1 MKWPSKNQWRQFFKI
16 LTKKEGIIF
25 FIFLFL
31 FFSSFFYLSIN
42 FYFKNTEIIPAEGGT
57 YIEGVVGSPRFINP
71 IYAETSDVDRDLVQL
86 LFSGL
91 MKYDSSAKIIPD
103 LAKDYN
109 PPTSSSHSPEGEQAP
124 YKILEEGEV
133 YEFYLKENIFWS
145 DGKALTA
152 NDIVFTIKTI
162 QNPDF
167 KSPLRVNWLGVEVEK
182 ISDQAL
188 RFKLKNPSAI
198 FLENCTVKIIPE
210 HIWKDI
216 SPQNFPLTTYNLKP
230 LGSGPY
236 KLKNLSQDEQGS
248 LKSLDLERNPKYF
261 GKMPNLNQIS
271 FYFFDSEEQLIA
283 AANSGKIKGFSIKP
297 SKNDQLLKNTEFQQY
312 LLSLPRYFAVF
323 FNPSPPAGGSKVLS
337 EKKVRLALNYGT
349 DKEEIVKEVLG
360 GKGKVVNSPIL
371 PEIYGFE
378 KPSKIYEFNP
388 EEAKLQLINAGFLEA
403 ENGNRV
409 KIVKKEPVF
418 QFKSNLTTGS
428 QGNEVKELQKCLAKD
443 PEVYPEG
450 EVTGYFGSKTKAAV
464 IRFQEKY
471 RADILVPAELE
482 KGTGDV
488 KKLTRAKLNEICFES
503 PEEIIPLKFSLTTV
517 DQPILIEVASL
528 MQSQWENLGAE
539 VEIKT
544 FDISTL
550 EREIIKPRNYEA
562 LLFGEVLGAIPD
574 LFPFW
579 SSLQKRDPGL
589 NLAMYENKKCDKL
602 LEEIRQSLDEEVRKE
617 KLEEF
622 QELLIEDVP
631 ALFLYNPDY
640 LYLVS
645 KEIKGVDVKIVTSPS
660 KRFIGI
666 EDWYIKTKRAWR

>member
-1 MKWPSKNQWRQFFKI
+1 MKLPSKPQWRHFFKV

-71 IYAETSDVDRDLVQL
+71 IYAEISDVDRDLVEII
-86 LFSGL
+86 FSGL
-91 MKYDSSAKIIPD
+91 MKYGPNGQIIPD
-103 LAKDYN
+103 LAK
-109 PPTSSSHSPEGEQAP
+109 E

-145 DGKALTA
+145 DGEPLTV
-152 NDIVFTIKTI
+152 DDVVFTIETI
-162 QNPDF
+162 QNPEIN
-167 KSPLRVNWLGVEVEK
+167 SPLRVNWLGVEVEK

-188 RFKLKNPSAI
+188 RFKLRNPSAV
-198 FLENCTVKIIPE
+198 FLENCTVKIISK

-230 LGSGPY
+230 IGSGPY
-236 KLKNLSQDEQGS
+236 KLKKLSQDEQGS
-248 LKSLDLERNPKYF
+248 LKSLDLEINPKYF
-261 GKMPNLNQIS
+261 GKTPNLNQVS

-283 AANSGKIKGFSIKP
+283 AANSGKIKGLSVKH

-323 FNPSPPAGGSKVLS
+323 FNLGNSKVLS
-337 EKKVRLALNYGT
+337 EKEVRLALDYGT
-349 DKEEIVKEVLG
+349 NKEGILKEVLG
-360 GKGKVVNSPIL
+360 NRGKIVDSPIL

-378 KPSKIYEFNP
+378 KPSEIYEFNP
-388 EEAKLQLINAGFLEA
+388 ERAKEMLESTDFLET
-403 ENGNRV
+403 ENGKRV
-409 KIVKKEPVF
+409 KIIEKEPAF
-418 QFKSNLTTGS
+418 QFKSSLTTGS

-471 RADILVPAELE
+471 RVDILVPAGLE
-482 KGTGDV
+482 KGTGSV
-488 KKLTRAKLNEICFES
+488 KKLTRAKLNEVCFES
-503 PEEIIPLKFSLTTV
+503 PKETIPLKFSLTTV
-517 DQPILIEVASL
+517 SQPILIEVASL
-528 MQSQWENLGAE
+528 LQSQWENLGVE

-544 FDISTL
+544 FDTSTL

-562 LLFGEVLGAIPD
+562 LLFGEVLGTIPD
-574 LFPFW
+574 PFPFW
-579 SSLQKRDPGL
+579 SSLQKKDPGL

-602 LEEIRQSLDEEVRKE
+602 LEEVRQSLDEEVRKE

-622 QELLIEDVP
+622 QELLIEDAP

-640 LYLVS
+640 LYSVS
-645 KEIKGVDVKIVTSPS
+645 KEIKGIDVKIITTPS
-660 KRFIGI
+660 KRLSGI
-666 EDWYIKTKRAWR
+666 ENWYIKTRRVW

>member
-1 MKWPSKNQWRQFFKI
+1 MKALVSLTNKKMKWPSKNQWRQFFKV

-71 IYAETSDVDRDLVQL
+71 IYAETSDVDRDLVEII
-86 LFSGL
+86 FSGL
-91 MKYDSSAKIIPD
+91 MKYSPDGQIIPD
-103 LAKDYN
+103 LAK
-109 PPTSSSHSPEGEQAP
+109 E
-124 YKILEEGEV
+124 YKILEEGEI

-145 DGKALTA
+145 DGEPLTA

-182 ISDQAL
+182 FSDQAL

-216 SPQNFPLTTYNLKP
+216 SPQNFTLTTYNLKP
-230 LGSGPY
+230 IGSGPY

-261 GKMPNLNQIS
+261 GKTPSLNQIY

-283 AANSGKIKGFSIKP
+283 AANSGKIKGLSIKP
-297 SKNDQLLKNTEFQQY
+297 SKDDQLLKNTEFQQY

-323 FNPSPPAGGSKVLS
+323 FNPGNSKVLS

-349 DKEEIVKEVLG
+349 NKEEILKEVLG
-360 GKGKVVNSPIL
+360 GRGKVVNSPIL

-378 KPSKIYEFNP
+378 KPSKVYEFNP
-388 EEAKLQLINAGFLEA
+388 EEAKLQLINAGFVEA
-403 ENGNRV
+403 ENGKRV
-409 KIVKKEPVF
+409 KIVKKEPAF

-488 KKLTRAKLNEICFES
+488 KILTRAKLNEICFEP
-503 PEEIIPLKFSLTTV
+503 PEETIPLKFSLTTV

-528 MQSQWENLGAE
+528 LQSQWENLGAE

-550 EREIIKPRNYEA
+550 EREIIKSRNYEA

-574 LFPFW
+574 PFPFW
-579 SSLQKRDPGL
+579 SSLQKKDPGL

-602 LEEIRQSLDEEVRKE
+602 LEDVRQSLDEEVRKE

-622 QELLIEDVP
+622 QELLIDDVP

-645 KEIKGVDVKIVTSPS
+645 KEIKGVDAKIVTSPS
-660 KRFIGI
+660 KRFSGI
-666 EDWYIKTKRAWR
+666 ENWYIKTKRAWR

>member
-1 MKWPSKNQWRQFFKI
+1 MEWPSKSQWRQFFKV

-31 FFSSFFYLSIN
+31 FFSSFLFLSIN
-42 FYFKNTEIIPAEGGT
+42 FYFKNTEIKPAEGGT
-57 YIEGVVGSPRFINP
+57 YIEGIVGSPRYINP
-71 IYAETSDVDRDLVQL
+71 IYAEAFDVDRDLVEII
-86 LFSGL
+86 FSGL
-91 MKYDSSAKIIPD
+91 MKYSPEGQIISD
-103 LAKDYN
+103 LAK
-109 PPTSSSHSPEGEQAP
+109 E
-124 YKILEEGEV
+124 YKILEEGKV

-145 DGKALTA
+145 DGEPLGA

-167 KSPLRVNWLGVEVEK
+167 DSPLRVNWLGVEVEK
-182 ISDQAL
+182 ISEKAL
-188 RFKLKNPSAI
+188 RFKLKNPSAV

-216 SPQNFPLTTYNLKP
+216 SPQNFRLTNRNLEP
-230 LGSGPY
+230 VGSGPF
-236 KLKNLSQDEQGS
+236 Q
-248 LKSLDLERNPKYF
+248 LKSLKRDKEGSIISLDLVKNPKYF
-261 GKMPNLNQIS
+261 GKTPNISQIS

-283 AANSGKIKGFSIKP
+283 AANSGKIKGLSISP
-297 SKNDQLLKNTEFQQY
+297 SKDQPLKNTGFQQY

-323 FNPSPPAGGSKVLS
+323 FNPGNSKVLS
-337 EKKVRLALNYGT
+337 EKKVRQALNYGT
-349 DKEEIVKEVLG
+349 DKEEILKEVLG
-360 GKGKVVNSPIL
+360 GRGKVVDSPIS

-378 KPSKIYEFNP
+378 NPSKVYEFNP
-388 EEAKLQLINAGFLEA
+388 EKAKEILENAGFVEA

-450 EVTGYFGSKTKAAV
+450 EVTSYFGSKTKAAV

-471 RADILVPAELE
+471 RADILVPAGLE

-528 MQSQWENLGAE
+528 LKSQWENLGVE

-550 EREIIKPRNYEA
+550 KREIIKLRSYESF
-562 LLFGEVLGAIPD
+562 LFGEVLGSLPD
-574 LFPFW
+574 PFPFW
-579 SSLQKRDPGL
+579 HSSQKRDPGL

-602 LEEIRQSLDEEVRKE
+602 LEEVRQSLDEEVRKE

-622 QELLIEDVP
+622 QGLLIEDVP

-645 KEIKGVDVKIVTSPS
+645 KEIKGIDVKIVTSPS
-660 KRFIGI
+660 KRFVGI

>member
-1 MKWPSKNQWRQFFKI
+1 MKLPTKNQWRQFFKV

-31 FFSSFFYLSIN
+31 FFSSFLFLSIN
-42 FYFKNTEIIPAEGGT
+42 FYFENTEIKPAEGGT

-71 IYAETSDVDRDLVQL
+71 IYAEASDVDRDLVEII
-86 LFSGL
+86 FSGL
-91 MKYDSSAKIIPD
+91 MKYSPEGQIIPD
-103 LAKDYN
+103 LTK
-109 PPTSSSHSPEGEQAP
+109 E
-124 YKILEEGEV
+124 YKVLEEGEI
-133 YEFYLKENIFWS
+133 YEFYLKENVFWH
-145 DGKALTA
+145 DGEELGAD
-152 NDIVFTIKTI
+152 DIVFTIKTI

-182 ISDQAL
+182 ISDKAL
-188 RFKLKNPSAI
+188 RFKLKNPSAV

-216 SPQNFPLTTYNLKP
+216 SPQNFHLTTRNLEP
-230 LGSGPY
+230 VGSGPFR
-236 KLKNLSQDEQGS
+236 
-248 LKSLDLERNPKYF
+248 LKSLNKDKEGSIISLDLAKNPKYF
-261 GKMPNLNQIS
+261 GSDPNISQIT
-271 FYFFDSEEQLIA
+271 FHFFKTEEDLIK
-283 AANSGKIKGFSIKP
+283 SYQKGEIKGFASPSIKNLEGQREDCNIY
-297 SKNDQLLKNTEFQQY
+297 S
-312 LLSLPRYFAVF
+312 LSLPRYFAIF
-323 FNPSPPAGGSKVLS
+323 FNLSPPTGGSKVLS
-337 EKKVRLALNYGT
+337 EKEVRLALNYGT
-349 DKEEIVKEVLG
+349 NKEEIVKEVLG
-360 GKGKVVNSPIL
+360 GRGKVVNSPIL

-388 EEAKLQLINAGFLEA
+388 EEAKLQLINAGFLET
-403 ENGNRV
+403 ENGKRV
-409 KIVKKEPVF
+409 KIIEKEPAF
-418 QFKSNLTTGS
+418 QFKSNLKLGS
-428 QGNEVKELQKCLAKD
+428 QGTEVKELQKCLAKD

-450 EVTGYFGSKTKAAV
+450 EITGYFGKLTKKAV

-471 RADILVPAELE
+471 KEEILEPAGIE
-482 KGTGDV
+482 KGTGLV
-488 KKLTRAKLNEICFES
+488 RKTTRAKLNEICFEP

-528 MQSQWENLGAE
+528 LQSQWENLG
-539 VEIKT
+539 VEIEIET
-544 FDISTL
+544 FNISTL
-550 EREIIKPRNYEA
+550 EREIIKPRSYEA

-574 LFPFW
+574 PFPFW
-579 SSLQKRDPGL
+579 SSLQKKDPGL

-602 LEEIRQSLDEEVRKE
+602 LKEVRQSLDEEVRKE

-622 QELLIEDVP
+622 QELLIEDTP

-645 KEIKGVDVKIVTSPS
+645 KEIKGINVKIITSPS

>member
-1 MKWPSKNQWRQFFKI
+1 MKALVSLTNKKMKWPSKNQWRQFFKV

-71 IYAETSDVDRDLVQL
+71 IYAETSDVDRDLVEII
-86 LFSGL
+86 FSGL
-91 MKYDSSAKIIPD
+91 MKYSPDGQIIPD
-103 LAKDYN
+103 LAK
-109 PPTSSSHSPEGEQAP
+109 E
-124 YKILEEGEV
+124 YKILEEGEI

-145 DGKALTA
+145 DGEPLTA

-182 ISDQAL
+182 FSDQAL

-216 SPQNFPLTTYNLKP
+216 SPQNFTLTTYNLKP
-230 LGSGPY
+230 IGSGPY

-261 GKMPNLNQIS
+261 GKTPSLNQIY

-283 AANSGKIKGFSIKP
+283 AANSGKIKGLSIKP
-297 SKNDQLLKNTEFQQY
+297 SKDDQLLKNTEFQQY

-323 FNPSPPAGGSKVLS
+323 FNPGNSKVLS

-349 DKEEIVKEVLG
+349 DKEEILKEVLG
-360 GKGKVVNSPIL
+360 GRGKVVNSPIL

-378 KPSKIYEFNP
+378 KPSKVYEFNP
-388 EEAKLQLINAGFLEA
+388 EEAKLQLINAGFVEA
-403 ENGNRV
+403 ENGKRV
-409 KIVKKEPVF
+409 KIVKKEPAF

-488 KKLTRAKLNEICFES
+488 KILTRAKLNEICFEP
-503 PEEIIPLKFSLTTV
+503 PEETIPLKFSLTTV

-528 MQSQWENLGAE
+528 LQSQWENLGAE

-574 LFPFW
+574 PFPFW
-579 SSLQKRDPGL
+579 SSLQKKDPGL

-602 LEEIRQSLDEEVRKE
+602 LEDVRQSLDEEVRKE

-622 QELLIEDVP
+622 QELLIDDVP

-645 KEIKGVDVKIVTSPS
+645 KEIKGVDAKIVTSPS
-660 KRFIGI
+660 KRFSGI
-666 EDWYIKTKRAWR
+666 ENWYIKTKRAWR

>member
-1 MKWPSKNQWRQFFKI
+1 MKALVSLTNKKMKWPSKNQWRQFFKV

-71 IYAETSDVDRDLVQL
+71 IYAETSDVDRDLVEII
-86 LFSGL
+86 FSGL
-91 MKYDSSAKIIPD
+91 MKYSPDGQIIPD
-103 LAKDYN
+103 LAK
-109 PPTSSSHSPEGEQAP
+109 E
-124 YKILEEGEV
+124 YKILEEGEI

-145 DGKALTA
+145 DGEPLTA

-182 ISDQAL
+182 FSDQAL

-216 SPQNFPLTTYNLKP
+216 SPQNFTLTTYNLKP
-230 LGSGPY
+230 IGSGPY

-261 GKMPNLNQIS
+261 GKTPSLNQIY

-283 AANSGKIKGFSIKP
+283 AANSGKIKGLSIKP
-297 SKNDQLLKNTEFQQY
+297 SKDDQLLKNTEFQQY

-323 FNPSPPAGGSKVLS
+323 FNPGNSKVLS

-349 DKEEIVKEVLG
+349 NKEEILKEVLG
-360 GKGKVVNSPIL
+360 GRGKVVNSPIL

-378 KPSKIYEFNP
+378 KPSKVYEFNP
-388 EEAKLQLINAGFLEA
+388 EEAKLQLINAGFVEA
-403 ENGNRV
+403 ENGKRV
-409 KIVKKEPVF
+409 KIVKKEPAF

-471 RADILVPAELE
+471 QADILVPAELE

-488 KKLTRAKLNEICFES
+488 KILTRAKLNEICFEP
-503 PEEIIPLKFSLTTV
+503 PEETIPLKFSLTTV

-528 MQSQWENLGAE
+528 LQSQWENLGAE

-574 LFPFW
+574 PFPFW
-579 SSLQKRDPGL
+579 SSLQKKDPGL

-602 LEEIRQSLDEEVRKE
+602 LEDVRQSLDEEVRKE

-622 QELLIEDVP
+622 QELLIDDVP

-645 KEIKGVDVKIVTSPS
+645 KEIKGVDAKIVTSPS
-660 KRFIGI
+660 KRFSGI
-666 EDWYIKTKRAWR
+666 ENWYIKTKRAWR

>member
-1 MKWPSKNQWRQFFKI
+1 MKALVSLTNKKMKWPSKNQWRQFFKV

-71 IYAETSDVDRDLVQL
+71 IYAETSDVDRDLVEII
-86 LFSGL
+86 FSGL
-91 MKYDSSAKIIPD
+91 MKYSPDGQIIPD
-103 LAKDYN
+103 LAK
-109 PPTSSSHSPEGEQAP
+109 E
-124 YKILEEGEV
+124 YKILEEGEI

-145 DGKALTA
+145 DGEPLTA

-182 ISDQAL
+182 FSDQAL

-216 SPQNFPLTTYNLKP
+216 SPQNFTLTTYNLKP
-230 LGSGPY
+230 IGSGPY

-261 GKMPNLNQIS
+261 GKTPSLNQIY

-283 AANSGKIKGFSIKP
+283 AANSGKIKGLSIKP
-297 SKNDQLLKNTEFQQY
+297 SKDDQLLKNTEFQQY

-323 FNPSPPAGGSKVLS
+323 FNPGNSKVLS

-349 DKEEIVKEVLG
+349 NKEEILKEVLG
-360 GKGKVVNSPIL
+360 GRGKVVNSPIL

-378 KPSKIYEFNP
+378 KPSKVYEFNP
-388 EEAKLQLINAGFLEA
+388 EEAKLQLINAGFVEA
-403 ENGNRV
+403 ENGKRV
-409 KIVKKEPVF
+409 KIVKKEPAF

-488 KKLTRAKLNEICFES
+488 KILTRAKLNEICFEP
-503 PEEIIPLKFSLTTV
+503 PEETIPLKFSLTTV

-528 MQSQWENLGAE
+528 LQSQWENLGAE

-574 LFPFW
+574 PFPFW
-579 SSLQKRDPGL
+579 SSLQKKDPGL

-602 LEEIRQSLDEEVRKE
+602 LEDVRQSLDEEVRKE

-622 QELLIEDVP
+622 QELLIDDVP

-645 KEIKGVDVKIVTSPS
+645 KEIKGVDAKIVTSPS
-660 KRFIGI
+660 KRFSGI
-666 EDWYIKTKRAWR
+666 ENWYIKTKRAWR

>member
-1 MKWPSKNQWRQFFKI
+1 MELPSKSQWRQFFKV

-31 FFSSFFYLSIN
+31 FFSSFLFLSIN
-42 FYFKNTEIIPAEGGT
+42 FYFKNTEIKPAEGGT

-71 IYAETSDVDRDLVQL
+71 IYAETSDVDRDLVEII
-86 LFSGL
+86 FSGL
-91 MKYDSSAKIIPD
+91 MKYGPEGQIIPD
-103 LAKDYN
+103 LAK
-109 PPTSSSHSPEGEQAP
+109 E

-133 YEFYLKENIFWS
+133 YEFYLKENVFWH
-145 DGKALTA
+145 DGEELGAD
-152 NDIVFTIKTI
+152 DIVFTIKTI
-162 QNPDF
+162 QNPNF
-167 KSPLRVNWLGVEVEK
+167 KSPLRVNWLGVEVKK
-182 ISDQAL
+182 ISDKAL
-188 RFKLKNPSAI
+188 RFKLKNPSAV

-230 LGSGPY
+230 IGSGPY
-236 KLKNLSQDEQGS
+236 KLKNLSQDEQGEIQ
-248 LKSLDLERNPKYF
+248 SLDLERNPKYF
-261 GKMPNLNQIS
+261 GKTPNISQIT
-271 FYFFDSEEQLIA
+271 FHFFKTEEDLIKSYQKGEIKGLALTSPKNLEEQWEDCNIY
-283 AANSGKIKGFSIKP
+283 S
-297 SKNDQLLKNTEFQQY
+297 
-312 LLSLPRYFAVF
+312 LSLPRYFAIF
-323 FNPSPPAGGSKVLS
+323 FNPENSKVLS

-349 DKEEIVKEVLG
+349 NKEEILKEVLG
-360 GKGKVVNSPIL
+360 GRGKVVNSPIL

-388 EEAKLQLINAGFLEA
+388 EQAKEILENAGFVET
-403 ENGNRV
+403 ENGKRV
-409 KIVKKEPVF
+409 KIIEKEPAF

-488 KKLTRAKLNEICFES
+488 KKLTRAKLNEVCFEP
-503 PEEIIPLKFSLTTV
+503 PEETIPLKFSLTTV

-528 MQSQWENLGAE
+528 LQSQWENLGVD

-550 EREIIKPRNYEA
+550 EREIIKPRSYEA

-574 LFPFW
+574 PFPFW

-602 LEEIRQSLDEEVRKE
+602 LEEVRQSLDEEIRKE

-622 QELLIEDVP
+622 QELLIEDIP

-645 KEIKGVDVKIVTSPS
+645 NEIKGVNVKIITSPS